1 MTATSLQPFNQTYF
15 LTRLTRGL
23 DPPHAAWISR
33 RLPREWSDVR
43 LDVRPS
49 CLKAHR
55 TGAARLEDGPPPSH
69 AKQHAVAASSAE
81 AIAVV
86 LFDDRAEPHL
96 QTMSTLYE
104 AVRNVSQ
111 DHDDQVRSAVRLEFH
126 AVLAQPLSLPGV
138 RVTALASLPDH
149 VRCVHA
155 GLARLVG
162 RRSKLRG
169 VLYKTML
176 HWILPSD
183 VSRVVV
189 LDTDLV
195 PLRPLTR
202 LRREFA
208 AMRRTGALFG
218 AVPEQNIFYS
228 RGDNQPPGVAGY
240 NTGVW
245 LQDLEAMRSSR
256 RYSICRPGSHM
267 HARGWRGAGGAGG
280 NNGRIAVP
288 VAD

>member
-1 MTATSLQPFNQTYF
+1 MTATFNHTH
-15 LTRLTRGL
+15 LLARLTAGL

-43 LDVRPS
+43 LDVRPA
-49 CLKAHR
+49 CLEAHR
-55 TGAARLEDGPPPSH
+55 AARLEDGPPPSDGR
-69 AKQHAVAASSAE
+69 QHAATTTSSSSAE

-96 QTMSTLYE
+96 QTMERLYQ
-104 AVRNVSQ
+104 AVRNTSHHSQ
-111 DHDDQVRSAVRLEFH
+111 EDHARAAARLEFH
-126 AVLAQPLSLPGV
+126 AVLAQPMSLPGV
-138 RVTALASLPDH
+138 RVTSLASLPEH

-169 VLYKTML
+169 VLFKAML
-176 HWILPSD
+176 HWILPTD
-183 VSRVVV
+183 VARAVV

-195 PLRPLTR
+195 PLQPLTR

-218 AVPEQNIFYS
+218 AVAEQNIFYS
-228 RGDNQPPGVAGY
+228 RGDNQPPGLPGY

-256 RYSICRPGSHM
+256 RYSNRRPGSHT
-267 HARGWRGAGGAGG
+267 
-280 NNGRIAVP
+280 
-288 VAD
+288 